1 MAGGGRVLLELG
13 TKQRSEP
20 RLPAFWERAGDAPG
34 LVAPGRALLGEMGR
48 EHLCAA
54 RARV

>member
-1 MAGGGRVLLELG
+1 MAGCGQVLELG

-34 LVAPGRALLGEMGR
+34 LAAPGWALLGEMGR
-48 EHLCAA
+48 EHLCAD

>member
-1 MAGGGRVLLELG
+1 MAGCGQVLELG

-34 LVAPGRALLGEMGR
+34 VTAPGWAFLGEMGR
-48 EHLCAA
+48 KHLCAD